1 MISVRNS
8 LAAMAAACMLFV
20 AAPAQ
25 AGDYGIYFA
34 PKLNL
39 GIQSLSSF
47 LTRGTNGGTTGL
59 DGGHDWNVGIGAA
72 AGFDFYAQYA
82 IPARVELEL
91 MHVTDARDH
100 GTYHAAVTGQS
111 FSYEQ
116 RNSAN
121 TLFINTYFDLHNTTD
136 FVPYIGI
143 GLGTA
148 WVSSKGQL
156 QGAGLSSNTENNL
169 AWNVGAGLAW
179 NINYNMSLDFG
190 YRYANLGKARTG
202 TNPLGHLESKM
213 ALHQFMG
220 GVRYTF

>member
-1 MISVRNS
+1 MRN
-8 LAAMAAACMLFV
+8 LRNTFAAVAAACMLFV
-20 AAPAQ
+20 ALPAH
-25 AGDYGIYFA
+25 AGDYGIYIA

-59 DGGHDWNVGIGAA
+59 DGSHDWNVGIGGA
-72 AGFDFYAQYA
+72 AGFDFYPQYA

-91 MHVTDARDH
+91 MHLTEARDN
-100 GTYHAAVTGQS
+100 GTYHGALNGQS

-116 RNSAN
+116 KNSAN
-121 TLFINTYFDLHNTTD
+121 TLFINTYFDLHNSTD
-136 FVPYIGI
+136 FVPYVGV
-143 GLGTA
+143 GLGTV

-156 QGAGLSSNTENNL
+156 QGHGLTSNTENNL
-169 AWNVGAGLAW
+169 AWNIGAGLAW
-179 NINYNMSLDFG
+179 NLNYNVSLDFG

-202 TNPLGHLESKM
+202 TNYLGHMESKM
-213 ALHQFMG
+213 ALHQLMG